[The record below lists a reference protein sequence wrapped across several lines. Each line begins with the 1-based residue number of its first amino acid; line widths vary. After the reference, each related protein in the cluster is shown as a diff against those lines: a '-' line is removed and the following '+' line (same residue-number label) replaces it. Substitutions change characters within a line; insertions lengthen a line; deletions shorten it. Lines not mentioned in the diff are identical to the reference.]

1 MKIGKTYT
9 DFKEWQTQY
18 MEWMDSMPKFYNH
31 KFLAI
36 TGIFCN
42 NGSLDDY
49 DAKEFMFPNTL
60 EVDNMDILELNFA
73 ISTMME
79 EWNKKLRLI
88 VEENN

>member
-1 MKIGKTYT
+1 MKTGKTYT

-18 MEWMDSMPKFYNH
+18 LEWMHSMPKFYNH

-42 NGSLDDY
+42 NGNLDEY
-49 DAKEFMFPNTL
+49 DSKEFMFPNTL
-60 EVDNMDILELNFA
+60 EVDNMDIDELNFA

-79 EWNKKLRLI
+79 EWNNKLRLI
-88 VEENN
+88 VQENN